1 MKRERVGCRVWA
13 GRTGRAAWARAAVL
27 GALMVAGCAPSPGP
41 ATSGAAPAAPGP
53 GGGGAPPVPVAT
65 AAVAPIH
72 LLVNY
77 AAVGPSQSGLWATYE
92 GGYLREQGL
101 DGELTNV

>member
-1 MKRERVGCRVWA
+1 MERVRVQRRVCDA
-13 GRTGRAAWARAAVL
+13 GKARAAWARSAVF
-27 GALMVAGCAPSPGP
+27 GALLVAGCAPSPGP
-41 ATSGAAPAAPGP
+41 AASGAAPAAPQAP
-53 GGGGAPPVPVAT
+53 GGPVAAPAAPQAAGGQAAAPVAT

-92 GGYLREQGL
+92 GG
-101 DGELTNV
+101 